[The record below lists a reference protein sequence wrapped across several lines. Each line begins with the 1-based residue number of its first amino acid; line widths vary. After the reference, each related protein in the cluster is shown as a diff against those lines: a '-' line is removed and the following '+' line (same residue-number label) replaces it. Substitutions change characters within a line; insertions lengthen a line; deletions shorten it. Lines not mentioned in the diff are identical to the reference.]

1 MAFSSDIPLTSNQNS
16 ISLEVPKTDDP
27 RFVDITNLILKRF
40 ADSMN
45 TKEGALYTR
54 VEQATFQRW
63 YPTSITAATLAPTS
77 QSLNFRPG
85 YRIVVPFG
93 ALATPSVNVIPH
105 GIVGLVQVTDYRAIV
120 TTTVPDF
127 RIVPYAPTSFG
138 GASDYIAMRV
148 TTTDF
153 IISVGPGI
161 TVNSGFAVIEYLKI
175 A

>member
-16 ISLEVPKTDDP
+16 ISLEVPNPEDP

-45 TKEGALYTR
+45 TKEGALYTL

-120 TTTVPDF
+120 NTALPDF
-127 RIVPYAPTSFG
+127 RVVPYVPVAG
-138 GASDYIAMRV
+138 EYIAMAV
-148 TTTDF
+148 DTVNFT
-153 IISVGPGI
+153 IAVGPGTPAI
-161 TVNSGFAVIEYLKI
+161 TSGFAVIEYLKI

>member
-45 TKEGALYTR
+45 TKEGALYTL

-63 YPTSITAATLAPTS
+63 YPTSITAATLAPAS

-93 ALATPSVNVIPH
+93 ALATPSTNTIPH

-120 TTTVPDF
+120 NTTTPDF
-127 RIVPYAPTSFG
+127 RIVPYPSTG
-138 GASDYIAMRV
+138 LNEYIAMTV

-153 IISVGPGI
+153 VISVGPGSPAI
-161 TVNSGFAVIEYLKI
+161 TGGFAVIEYLKI

>member
-16 ISLEVPKTDDP
+16 ISLEVPKPDDP
-27 RFVDITNLILKRF
+27 RFVDITNLVLKRL

-45 TKEGALYTR
+45 TKEGALYTQ

-63 YPTSITAATLAPTS
+63 YPTSITAATLAPAS

-85 YRIVVPFG
+85 YRIVVTFG
-93 ALATPSVNVIPH
+93 ALAPASVTQIPH
-105 GIVGLVQVTDYRAIV
+105 GIVGLVQVTDYWAIV

-127 RIVPYAPTSFG
+127 RKVNYPSTALNE
-138 GASDYIAMRV
+138 YIAMTV
-148 TTTDF
+148 DILTPTFT
-153 IISVGPGI
+153 IAVGPGSPAI
-161 TVNSGFAVIEYLKI
+161 TSGFAVIEYLKI

>member
-1 MAFSSDIPLTSNQNS
+1 MAFSSDLPLTSNQNS
-16 ISLEVPKTDDP
+16 ISLEVPNPDDP

-45 TKEGALYTR
+45 TKEGALYNR

-63 YPTSITAATLAPTS
+63 YPTSITAATTGPTS

-93 ALATPSVNVIPH
+93 AIGAGGTLTTAH

-120 TTTVPDF
+120 NTATPDF
-127 RIVPYAPTSFG
+127 RVVPYPSTVLVE
-138 GASDYIAMRV
+138 YIAMTV
-148 TTTDF
+148 D
-153 IISVGPGI
+153 
-161 TVNSGFAVIEYLKI
+161 TVNFTIAVGAGSPAITSGFAVIEYLKI